1 MIAPLKENQDQI
13 GILQR
18 ALKRE
23 KAARKAAEKI
33 LEDKS
38 RELYS
43 KSEELTELLNEK
55 SSTLEGVFKNINDA
69 YLVMDLYGN
78 VLEMNEVA
86 IEVFGYDINEE
97 AFNLTKVVYKEDIE
111 YTAKSFSKLYEEGS
125 FNDYTARIV
134 DKNNNIKWIEVNCS
148 IIYNK
153 ENKPVA
159 AQGIVRDISEWVR
172 MKKQLEDQKNQ
183 LSIIINNS
191 PIGIT
196 LSRNDQ
202 KGLLLINNS
211 LKEMLGYSS
220 EELENIKVGD
230 LTHPED
236 IEKSKKL
243 TDQLYKGVLRTYNLE
258 KRYIKKN
265 GNVLW
270 AKVTVTAVK
279 DDNNIINY
287 NVVTVEDI
295 EKERLDKEKI
305 IESENRLSALVLNLN
320 SGIILE
326 DENRKIVLSNTKF
339 CQLFNLDV
347 QPTDLIGMDCRE
359 ASEQNK
365 VLFKDSSNFVQRM
378 NEIVENKVAVF
389 GEELKMVDGKI
400 LERNYT
406 PVIVNGKIKG
416 YLWAFSDV
424 TLEKKYNL
432 SLEVEKEKYSN
443 IIANMNLGLVEIN
456 IDDQISMVNQ
466 SFLEMSGYA
475 KEELLGKVGRDIFT
489 FNGDLDIIKD
499 QKEKRLRGES
509 TSYEL
514 KTKNKKGET
523 KYWLVSAAPN
533 YNLFGENIG
542 SIALSLDIT
551 EIKKLELQK
560 EQILKELEKSNE
572 HLHEYAHIVSHDL
585 KSPLRSLDAL
595 ISWIKTDNEGK
606 FDEITLQ
613 NFDLLETTLETMEKL
628 ISDVLEYSSAGSST
642 QEDQEVNLNTTLCDL
657 QKVLFIPEN
666 ISVNVLK
673 VLPVLKGDKTKFQ
686 QLFQNFISNAIKFCD
701 KETGLVE
708 IDYKD
713 KDTFHQFSVKDNGIG
728 IEKKYH
734 SKIFEVFTSLNKR
747 EDSTGIGLSIV
758 KKIIDLHEGEIWL
771 ESELN
776 KGTTFYFTIKKN

>member
-1 MIAPLKENQDQI
+1 MNTPLKENQDQI

-78 VLEMNEVA
+78 VLKMNEVA
-86 IEVFGYDINEE
+86 VEVFGYDINKE
-97 AFNLTKVVYKEDIE
+97 AFNLSKIVYKEDLE
-111 YTAKSFSKLYEEGS
+111 YTAKSFNKLYTEGA

-134 DKNNNIKWIEVNCS
+134 DKNNNLKWIEVNCS
-148 IIYNK
+148 LIYNK
-153 ENKPVA
+153 ENKPIA
-159 AQGIVRDISEWVR
+159 AQGIIRDVSEWVR
-172 MKKQLEDQKNQ
+172 MKKQLEDQKHQ

-220 EELENIKVGD
+220 EEFDNIKVGD
-230 LTHPED
+230 LTHPDD

-243 TDQLYKGVLRTYNLE
+243 TDQLYKGAISTYNLE

-265 GNVLW
+265 GDVLW

-339 CQLFNLDV
+339 CQLFNIDV

-389 GEELKMVDGKI
+389 GEELEMVDGKI

-432 SLEVEKEKYSN
+432 SLEGEKEKYSN
-443 IIANMNLGLVEIN
+443 IIANMNLGLLEID

-489 FNGDLDIIKD
+489 LKD
-499 QKEKRLRGES
+499 SPEVLKNQKEKRLRGES
-509 TSYEL
+509 TSYEI
-514 KTKNKKGET
+514 KTENKKGET

-560 EQILKELEKSNE
+560 EQILKELENSNE

-585 KSPLRSLDAL
+585 KSPLRSLEAL

-628 ISDVLEYSSAGSST
+628 ISDVLEYSSAGSIT
-642 QEDQEVNLNTTLCDL
+642 QEDEEVDLNTTLCDL

-673 VLPVLKGDKTKFQ
+673 ILPIIKGDKTKFQ

-701 KETGLVE
+701 KEIGIVE
-708 IDYKD
+708 VDYIED
-713 KDTFHQFSVKDNGIG
+713 TTFHQFSIRDNGIG

-734 SKIFEVFTSLNKR
+734 DKIFEVFTSLNKR

-758 KKIIDLHEGEIWL
+758 KKIIDLHEGAIWL
-771 ESELN
+771 ESEPN
-776 KGTTFYFTIKKN
+776 KGTTFYFTIKKT